1 MRFFLQA
8 LSVALALFPV
18 SADSPWERKLHRDG
32 IVVDVRSVADSDFK
46 EFKARMRVKSTLVK
60 ATEIMRDI
68 PGYTRWMKDCKEA
81 REVQKI
87 SASSGIVYSLQAA
100 PWPITER
107 EAVVRY
113 DYRRS
118 STPAA
123 LYITIAA
130 EPNALPQKSGR
141 VRIPR
146 LKGYW
151 SYVEISAGELEV
163 TYSMHSEPG
172 GSLPG
177 WAAAGM
183 VAHLP
188 YETMKRLKA
197 ELER

>member
-8 LSVALALFPV
+8 L
-18 SADSPWERKLHRDG
+18 
-32 IVVDVRSVADSDFK
+32 SVADSDFK

>member
-1 MRFFLQA
+1 MRLSWLFLTTLLVVTKSQP
-8 LSVALALFPV
+8 LAV
-18 SADSPWERKLHRDG
+18 WERKLNRDG
-32 IVVDVRSVADSDFK
+32 ISVDVRPVAGSGFK
-46 EFKARMRVKSTLVK
+46 EFRAHMRVKSNLK
-60 ATEIMRDI
+60 RAAALMRDI

-81 REVQKI
+81 HEVQKI
-87 SASSGIVYSLQAA
+87 SASSGIVYSLQAT
-100 PWPITER
+100 PWPIAER

-118 STPAA
+118 EKPAT
-123 LYITIAA
+123 LYIAIAA
-130 EPNALPQKSGR
+130 EPTAMPQKNGR
-141 VRIPR
+141 VRIPK

-151 SYVEISAGELEV
+151 SYVEVDGELEV

-188 YETMKRLKA
+188 YETMKKLRV